1 MTGNLGNMSKT
12 TKITK
17 GSDKIL
23 KENRV
28 NGGFCFTKVWR
39 LLNGYRRSQTNR
51 KVVKF
56 WNSGKLR
63 VYLSCDKYNGW

>member
-28 NGGFCFTKVWR
+28 NGGFFLPRFDGC
-39 LLNGYRRSQTNR
+39 
-51 KVVKF
+51 
-56 WNSGKLR
+56 
-63 VYLSCDKYNGW
+63 